1 MPYVLLKEPVFIDGR
16 LVDAQEYAEV
26 TNGLASNLI
35 NRGKAE
41 LLPERNTSSETPAE
55 PEPEPEPEK
64 KAKPAKGKKQS

>member
-1 MPYVLLKEPVFIDGR
+1 MAYVLLKEPVFIDGR

-55 PEPEPEPEK
+55 PEPEPEK

>member
-1 MPYVLLKEPVFIDGR
+1 MAYVLLKEPVFIDGR

-55 PEPEPEPEK
+55 PEPEK

>member
-1 MPYVLLKEPVFIDGR
+1 MAYVLLKEPVFIDGR